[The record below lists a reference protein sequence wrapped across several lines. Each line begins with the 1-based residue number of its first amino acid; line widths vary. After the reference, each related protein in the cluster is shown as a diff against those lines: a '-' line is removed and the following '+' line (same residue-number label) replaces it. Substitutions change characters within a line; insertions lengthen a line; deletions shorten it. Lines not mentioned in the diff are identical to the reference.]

1 MMILY
6 SVVMLVVS
14 ESLLFF
20 GRVTR
25 EVYLESLPVVVATVL
40 PFRSLMELMPELAF
54 TWAVVAQTSCVS
66 DMLLS
71 LTL

>member
-20 GRVTR
+20 GRVTL
-25 EVYLESLPVVVATVL
+25 EVYVESLPVVVATVL
-40 PFRSLMELMPELAF
+40 ESM
-54 TWAVVAQTSCVS
+54 S
-66 DMLLS
+66 
-71 LTL
+71 